1 MAQNITS
8 RHTDLTNVR
17 FLSTSKNV
25 KHKGLQLF
33 ANIEQKLFQY
43 ALNFIACK
51 GLDISS
57 WWRRQVLIL
66 QKRLNQ
72 YL

>member
-25 KHKGLQLF
+25 KHKGLQLLL
-33 ANIEQKLFQY
+33 IEQKLSQY
-43 ALNFIACK
+43 ALNFIACR

-57 WWRRQVLIL
+57 W
-66 QKRLNQ
+66 
-72 YL
+72 

>member
-57 WWRRQVLIL
+57 W
-66 QKRLNQ
+66 
-72 YL
+72 